1 MGNRIK
7 RFISITLIAFIA
19 ILIFSCR
26 NTENIK
32 EVNIEHIDMYDISCN
47 NNINDIDSIIK
58 EQGYNGDLFEDLK
71 NDTSFYYTANNSD
84 CIYKMQSSKWIHTTP
99 KSRKI
104 YFYQIS
110 FEGDSITKTIYD
122 KYYKLYGKPSKVS
135 YHEGY
140 THIPIQTLAIQH
152 GISPY
157 TEDFDSI
164 IFISKI
170 ENKEAEILWNNSK
183 GEIELECYYSEYYN
197 NGEFNANLKF
207 TDKHNQAL
215 NLQERKDI
223 ANTENIIEA
232 IYLVISIIFII
243 IIILTIV
250 KASDN
255 MKKKSA
261 ERNKVE
267 LEKRVIEEAKILKYK
282 EEYLSKIKSFEN
294 QYGELTKEIRYRNIL
309 NGYNNSKINDTI
321 YIFESTSTIMINNQ
335 VLKFK
340 DILGFNVF
348 DNSTVIYSGQ
358 TAVTK
363 SKTGSSLGRAVV
375 GGALLGGVG
384 AIIGGTTG
392 KKETVLSAQT
402 SSVNHSYTIV
412 ININDLSTPLIKLT
426 LGDSQ
431 GLVQM
436 ISSILTIICERNKT
450 SD

>member
-1 MGNRIK
+1 M
-7 RFISITLIAFIA
+7 SIC
-19 ILIFSCR
+19 SC
-26 NTENIK
+26 NQKDNIIN
-32 EVNIEHIDMYDISCN
+32 EANIEHIDMFDISCD
-47 NNINDIDSIIK
+47 NNIFEIDSIFI
-58 EQGYNGDLFEDLK
+58 EQGYNDDSFKDFK
-71 NDTSFYYTANNSD
+71 KDTVFYYIANYSD
-84 CIYKMQSSKWIHTTP
+84 CIYKEQSSKCIRTTP
-99 KSRKI
+99 KSRKV
-104 YFYQIS
+104 YFYEIS
-110 FEGDSITKTIYD
+110 FKGDSIVKTIYD
-122 KYYKLYGKPSKVS
+122 KYYKLYGNPTEIS
-135 YHEGY
+135 YNNSYDSNYEQ
-140 THIPIQTLAIQH
+140 IPIDTIALKY
-152 GISPY
+152 GVSPN
-157 TEDFDSI
+157 TIDIDSI
-164 IFISKI
+164 III
-170 ENKEAEILWNNSK
+170 AQAIDEEALGSANVKILWENNK
-183 GEIELECYYSEYYN
+183 GNVELTYSPGKYINEEQY
-197 NGEFNANLKF
+197 LSI
-207 TDKHNQAL
+207 TDKYNQSL
-215 NLQERKDI
+215 NIQEQKELY
-223 ANTENIIEA
+223 TERIITTA
-232 IYLVISIIFII
+232 IILIIVIFFII
-243 IIILTIV
+243 ILFIRLRKISRIRAKENEELF
-250 KASDN
+250 KAELL
-255 MKKKSA
+255 KLEA
-261 ERNKVE
+261 EKD
-267 LEKRVIEEAKILKYK
+267 IEIKAK
-282 EEYLSKIKSFEN
+282 EEYENKVKSFERN
-294 QYGELTKEIRYRNIL
+294 YGTLTKEIRYRNIL